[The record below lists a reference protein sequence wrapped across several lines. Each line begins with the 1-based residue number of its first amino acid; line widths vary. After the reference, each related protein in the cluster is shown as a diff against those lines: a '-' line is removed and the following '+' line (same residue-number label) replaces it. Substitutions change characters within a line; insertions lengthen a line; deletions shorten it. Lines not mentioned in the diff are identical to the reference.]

1 MSPGSSGECVDI
13 LVRPADP
20 APHPRPP
27 RANETS
33 GRVVMCLAGVM
44 PSPSGLDGRT
54 LRVLALL
61 TAFGLVFLVELPDKT
76 MIATLILTTRYRGLP
91 VFAGVAT
98 AFAVQCVIAA
108 AFGGVLT
115 LLPDRVV
122 AAVVAV
128 LFGLG
133 AALLLRES
141 FARDEES
148 TDGPASTAPVP
159 FLRAAATSF
168 GVLFAAEWGDASQFA
183 TAALSA
189 RFSAPV
195 WVGVGSWLALCA
207 VAGIAVLLG
216 AKIRDRLRP
225 HLVQRVAG
233 VVFAGFALF
242 ATWQATFA

>member
-1 MSPGSSGECVDI
+1 M
-13 LVRPADP
+13 
-20 APHPRPP
+20 
-27 RANETS
+27 
-33 GRVVMCLAGVM
+33 
-44 PSPSGLDGRT
+44 
-54 LRVLALL
+54 LALL

-91 VFAGVAT
+91 VFTGVAA

-122 AAVVAV
+122 ATIVAV

-133 AALLLRES
+133 AVLLLREG
-141 FARDEES
+141 FAREEDDDS
-148 TDGPASTAPVP
+148 TETANGPARVSFP
-159 FLRAAATSF
+159 RAAVTSF

-195 WVGVGSWLALCA
+195 LVGLGAWLALCT

-216 AKIRDRLRP
+216 AKIRDRIRP

-233 VVFAGFALF
+233 VVFAGFALV
-242 ATWQATFA
+242 AAWQALFG